1 MNASACGSL
10 EYALARLA
18 ARQGQRPD
26 EGAWRR
32 IEGLRGFAQALEEA
46 RRGPMRAWLV
56 GITAES
62 TPAQVEAVM
71 RAQGRAMVEEIAGWM
86 DPAWQPAIGWCV
98 VWPDLAPLQHLARGH
113 PPPAW
118 MLDDARFKP
127 LVEADSG
134 TRAEGL
140 ADTEWAPLQHAWAEP
155 EKLGSAWIAEW
166 RRRLPRRALDDE
178 TLQELAR
185 ALAQHAEAFGAST
198 PGSGAP
204 QRAALRAR
212 LVLFVRRAA
221 LKPAA
226 VFAQLAITALDLER
240 LRAELLRRAW
250 FPAWKVA

>member
-1 MNASACGSL
+1 MNVSACGSL

-18 ARQGQRPD
+18 ARQGLRPD

-62 TPAQVEAVM
+62 TPAQVEAVL
-71 RAQGRAMVEEIAGWM
+71 RGRGRAMVEEIAGWM
-86 DPAWQPAIGWCV
+86 DPVWQPASAWCA
-98 VWPDLAPLQHLARGH
+98 VWPELAPLQHLARGH
-113 PPPAW
+113 APPRW
-118 MLDDARFKP
+118 MFDDARFRP
-127 LVEADSG
+127 LAEAEVR
-134 TRAEGL
+134 TRAEVL
-140 ADTEWAPLQHAWAEP
+140 AGSDWAPLRSAWEP
-155 EKLGSAWIAEW
+155 DALGSAWFAEW
-166 RRRLPRRALDDE
+166 QRRLPPRALKDE
-178 TLQELAR
+178 ALR
-185 ALAQHAEAFGAST
+185 ALAHALASHAEAFGRSP
-198 PGSGAP
+198 PGSGTP

-250 FPAWKVA
+250 FPSWKLA